1 MRPEPTPKGGG
12 EGQRL
17 GARPPVRPGAREHRK
32 RVAGDPAAAGTA
44 AKGGEGRTGGA
55 AKPTNSTKHFFV
67 ELCTANSTK
76 MDVLLTLVTTRVS
89 TTEGVRGEPP
99 QGGEPPN
106 GRRSRKG
113 ERSEPLGGRGPQPPG
128 TPPKAGGGA
137 AEPPRRAKR
146 ASLAVGS
153 VEHQGV
159 YYDTPPRVTC
169 DV

>member
-32 RVAGDPAAAGTA
+32 RAAGDPAAAGTA
-44 AKGGEGRTGGA
+44 AKGGEGRNGGA

-76 MDVLLTLVTTRVS
+76 MDVLLTLVIARAS
-89 TTEGVRGEPP
+89 TTEGARGEPP
-99 QGGEPPN
+99 QGGEPPA
-106 GRRSRKG
+106 GG
-113 ERSEPLGGRGPQPPG
+113 EAARASEASPWGAGGPLPPG
-128 TPPKAGGGA
+128 GPAEGGGA

-146 ASLAVGS
+146 A
-153 VEHQGV
+153 
-159 YYDTPPRVTC
+159 PPQPVR
-169 DV
+169 